1 MVRQLI
7 KIILSAAILLSATL
21 VLATPLRTTY
31 QAKIVKPDGH
41 PLEAASVNFR
51 FTILD
56 PAGSCVLY
64 VENYA
69 AVNMTGTGGLISFAL
84 GAGTRSYPV
93 SATTLASV
101 FDNSTVSFPCQS
113 PGIYNPTPTDA
124 RKIVMQFQDSSGW
137 QTLPAMA
144 INAVPYA
151 MYAAKSE
158 NTNLLNGKSDSNF
171 VEYSSL
177 ASLNCQSNEA
187 IKFNGVSF
195 SCIAVGVSSSGIS
208 SVTTSGT
215 VLTTGG
221 TASAPVISITAA
233 SMSSDGYL
241 TSLDYAEFKT
251 KLGAS
256 STEIITT
263 LGYAPVSGAAVTA
276 QIDAV
281 ASAANAV
288 NTLVK
293 RDSSGNF
300 TANDIYANST
310 KTNYVDI
317 YKPSTSF
324 NIRLQAPTSL
334 AANYTLILP
343 ATSGTTGQVLS
354 TDGTGNLSWIDSAT
368 GSVTSVS
375 GTLNEITSTG
385 GSTPTLGLASI
396 GTAGTYFKVITDNKG
411 RVTSGATTLLLSD
424 LPNTVLNTTST
435 FAGDIS
441 GIISNITV
449 NRIQGVS
456 VTVSSLT
463 ANDILQYDGSKYVNR
478 NIPTC
483 AGNQYLTF
491 SGTSFTCVFDAG
503 ASGTVAS
510 ISVTG
515 PISSTGGENPTLSI
529 AQANSSNNGYLAS
542 ADWNTFNNKQ
552 AATSAAII
560 TTLGYTPAASGS
572 FTSSQWNTSGT
583 TLNYIN
589 GNVGIGTAAPNTKLE
604 VSGGVKISME
614 SAACTVNYAG
624 TLRYNAG
631 NVEFCNGS
639 TWSAFGI
646 SGAGLQSF
654 NGSTSGTQS
663 FTNGT
668 TGNAPAFVT
677 ANGVHTLN
685 IPFASVGT
693 TTAGL
698 ISNVD
703 YANFAGKITSSSAA
717 IAQVLGYVPASATA
731 LGNYLVKT
739 NNLSDLTSATVAR
752 ANLGLGSLA
761 TKSLIDLSASDATGI
776 LAEARLPSFA
786 NITSGTQYTKVTVDG
801 KGRVTSGAQ
810 LASSD
815 VTTALGYTP
824 AASGSFTS
832 SQWNTSGTTINYMA
846 GKVGVNTT
854 SPNVMFEV
862 ASGAIRSS
870 RYNYESRQ
878 YLEVYGG
885 DSVVTAPYIRA
896 NSDESNKKV
905 LMLQSFHD
913 SSGGAAG
920 SLGFYFQL
928 GVASA
933 PTDVF
938 TIRESGNVGIGWS
951 SPVTKLDVNGGIR
964 ISMESATCAAGYA
977 GTLRYNSGNVEFCN
991 GTTWSAF
998 GVSGSGL
1005 QSFNGST
1012 SGTQSFANGTTG
1024 TAPAFV
1030 TTNGIHTLNIPFASV
1045 GATTAGLI
1053 SNADY
1058 ANFAGKITSSAASVA
1073 QVLGYVPAS
1082 ATALGN
1088 YLVKANNLSDL
1099 TSSAAARTNL
1109 GLGTF
1114 ATANTI
1120 DLGSASATGT
1130 LAIARTPAY
1139 TGDVTKA
1146 AASNTLVLS
1155 NSGVTAGTYTKVTVD
1170 AKGRVTSSAALAV
1183 SDVTTALGYTPAA
1196 SGSFTSSQWT
1206 TSATSIF
1213 YNTGNVGLGVVNPS
1227 QTLDVSGTVKV
1238 NKLYAGNGAFNSPS
1252 ITFASDPNT
1261 GLYNAGGYL
1270 GFSVAGALKG
1280 TWSGSSLSFN
1290 AGGAGPQIYFTGG
1303 NAAQP
1308 SYAFNVDSDTGMFN
1322 PNASGGSN
1330 ELGFS
1335 TSGTEKIRITSTGN
1349 VGIGT
1354 TAPVTKLVVSGGVK
1368 ISMESATCA
1377 VSYAGTLRY
1386 NAGSVEFC
1394 DGTTWAAFGVS
1405 GEGLQSFNGSTSATQ
1420 TLANGTTGTAPAF
1433 VTTNGV
1439 HRLNIPLASAG
1450 SVTAGLLSNTDYTTF
1465 NNKITSSAAS
1475 VAQVLGYVP
1484 ASATALGNYL
1494 VKANNLSDLTS
1505 NATARTNLGLGT
1517 FATASTIDLGSAS
1530 ATGTLAIARTPAYIG
1545 DVTKAAAS
1553 NTLVLSNS
1561 GVTAGTYTKV
1571 TVNAKG
1577 RVTSSAALASSDVTT
1592 ALGYTPAASGSFT
1605 SSQWNTSG
1613 TSINYVAGDVGI
1625 GTASPSEKL
1634 HVAGNI
1640 FANMGEGFRLLGDSN
1655 YFGSNLDA
1663 IILEM
1668 QDGNST
1674 NGNTDGGFVFRGH
1687 TTTDSL
1693 NKEWMVIR
1701 SPGNIGIGTTA
1712 PTARLAVSR
1721 DFNGETNT
1729 TAAFIGGIDAGYTN
1743 TGAYFVQKDNSGLG
1757 SSGTQLFNVVKN
1769 GISQFAVNGIGNV
1782 GIGTT
1787 TPAAQLDIS
1796 SGGLSGAVRLGY
1808 SGPTYGVHVDTSG
1821 SYSGSW
1827 AREFS
1832 LGHGG
1837 SKLGSF
1843 GALATSSTLSYLYL
1857 NADQGGSN
1865 SGHINPSMVITP
1877 AGYVGVSTSSPTN
1890 ILSVGADLGAMANP
1904 LSSITLGSTNA
1915 NTLFTLGQDATNR
1928 GRIKWTYNATPA
1940 SAFMSIGSNAS
1951 QPLVL
1956 QDAGGNVG
1964 VGKTSPQQKL
1974 DVNGEVVAALGTYA
1988 NFRAIGGNYAAM
2000 IRNDGVNTYMPL
2012 LTASGNQYGTWNTL
2026 RPMSVN
2032 NASGDVY
2039 LADGKV
2045 YVQHSTGNVGIGL
2058 TNPGTNLHVHSSGTP
2073 LRLSNPTASWSVGP
2087 EGGTGSFIIYNG
2099 GGTGQWMSNGGT
2111 SWAANSDRR
2120 LKKQIR
2126 PIESALEKALQ
2137 LNGMTYLYN
2146 TDPASTP
2153 RRVGVIAQDVEKV
2166 LPEAIERKSNGML
2179 GVKYVEII
2187 PLLINALKE
2196 FYSVWFHDSQQVH
2209 SEIAKIKAENA
2220 QLRNIAEDASSRAMK
2235 AESQAAELKSA
2246 LCELHPKSK
2255 VCIKIK

>member
-1 MVRQLI
+1 MVRQLV
-7 KIILSAAILLSATL
+7 KIILSTAILLSATL

-31 QAKIVKPDGH
+31 QAKIVKPDGY
-41 PLEAASVNFR
+41 PLEAANVNFR

-56 PAGSCVLY
+56 PAASCVLY

-69 AVNMTGTGGLISFAL
+69 AVNMTGTGGLISFTL

-93 SATTLASV
+93 SATTFASV

-113 PGIYNPTPTDA
+113 PGIYNPTATDA

-151 MYAAKSE
+151 MYAAKAG
-158 NTNLLNGKSDSNF
+158 NTTLLNGKSDSEF

-177 ASLNCQSNEA
+177 ASLSCQSNEA

-195 SCIAVGVSSSGIS
+195 SCIPVGVSSSGIS

-221 TASAPVISITAA
+221 TASAPVISIMAA
-233 SMSSDGYL
+233 SMSNDGYL

-281 ASAANAV
+281 ASAANSV
-288 NTLVK
+288 NTLVR

-300 TANDIYANST
+300 TANDIFANST

-334 AANYTLILP
+334 SANYTLILP

-368 GSVTSVS
+368 GAVTSVS

-385 GSTPTLGLASI
+385 GSTPALGLANI

-424 LPNTVLNTTST
+424 LPNTVLSTTSA

-478 NIPTC
+478 SIPTC
-483 AGNQYLTF
+483 AGNHYITF
-491 SGTSFTCVFDAG
+491 NGSGFACVFDAG

-510 ISVTG
+510 ITVTG
-515 PISSTGGENPTLSI
+515 PISSTGGSNPTLSI
-529 AQANSSNNGYLAS
+529 AQANSTDNGYLSAS
-542 ADWNTFNNKQ
+542 DWNIFNNKQ

-583 TLNYIN
+583 TINYIA
-589 GNVGIGTAAPNTKLE
+589 GNVGIGTASPESRLE
-604 VSGGVKISME
+604 VANGDIRIATSGKGIGLIPNSTTIPRDIIWDGSGTLIRDTGYVEFIADSNGDASGGFRF
-614 SAACTVNYAG
+614 YA
-624 TLRYNAG
+624 
-631 NVEFCNGS
+631 
-639 TWSAFGI
+639 
-646 SGAGLQSF
+646 
-654 NGSTSGTQS
+654 SGTTRGLATPLVTINLSGNMGVGTSNPTRRLDVQS
-663 FTNGT
+663 
-668 TGNAPAFVT
+668 NAPAIAAFNT
-677 ANGVHTLN
+677 APADHGYLEFYTHA
-685 IPFASVGT
+685 ASSTMRTGYVGYP
-693 TTAGL
+693 TAGSKAFT
-698 ISNVD
+698 IYS
-703 YANFAGKITSSSAA
+703 
-717 IAQVLGYVPASATA
+717 QH
-731 LGNYLVKT
+731 
-739 NNLSDLTSATVAR
+739 
-752 ANLGLGSLA
+752 
-761 TKSLIDLSASDATGI
+761 
-776 LAEARLPSFA
+776 
-786 NITSGTQYTKVTVDG
+786 
-801 KGRVTSGAQ
+801 TSGAVQ
-810 LASSD
+810 LQNIA
-815 VTTALGYTP
+815 GYLKLADT
-824 AASGSFTS
+824 G
-832 SQWNTSGTTINYMA
+832 
-846 GKVGVNTT
+846 
-854 SPNVMFEV
+854 
-862 ASGAIRSS
+862 
-870 RYNYESRQ
+870 
-878 YLEVYGG
+878 
-885 DSVVTAPYIRA
+885 
-896 NSDESNKKV
+896 
-905 LMLQSFHD
+905 H
-913 SSGGAAG
+913 
-920 SLGFYFQL
+920 
-928 GVASA
+928 
-933 PTDVF
+933 
-938 TIRESGNVGIGWS
+938 VGIGWS
-951 SPVTKLDVNGGIR
+951 SPVTKLDVNGGLR
-964 ISMESATCAAGYA
+964 IGMESATCAVSYA
-977 GTLRYNSGNVEFCN
+977 GTLRYNAGNVEFCD
-991 GTTWSAF
+991 GTTWVAF
-998 GVSGSGL
+998 GVSGAGL
-1005 QSFNGST
+1005 QSLNGSA

-1024 TAPAFV
+1024 TAPGFA
-1030 TTNGIHTLNIPFASV
+1030 TLNGIHTLNIPFASV
-1045 GATTAGLI
+1045 GTTTAGLI

-1058 ANFAGKITSSAASVA
+1058 ANFAGKITSSAASIA

-1082 ATALGN
+1082 ATALGS

-1099 TSSAAARTNL
+1099 TSNAAARTNL

-1114 ATANTI
+1114 ATASTI

-1130 LAIARTPAY
+1130 LAIARTPGY

-1170 AKGRVTSSAALAV
+1170 VKGRVTSSAALAS

-1196 SGSFTSSQWT
+1196 SGSFTISQWT

-1322 PNASGGSN
+1322 PNSSGGSN

-1368 ISMESATCA
+1368 ISMESAICA

-1386 NAGSVEFC
+1386 NAGNVEFC

-1405 GEGLQSFNGSTSATQ
+1405 GEGLQSLNGSASATQ
-1420 TLANGTTGTAPAF
+1420 SFANGTTGTAPAF
-1433 VTTNGV
+1433 VTTNGI

-1465 NNKITSSAAS
+1465 SNKITSSAAS

-1494 VKANNLSDLTS
+1494 VKANNLSDLAS
-1505 NATARTNLGLGT
+1505 SVAARTNLGLGT

-1577 RVTSSAALASSDVTT
+1577 RVTSSAALAAGDVTT

-1613 TSINYVAGDVGI
+1613 TSINYITGDVGV
-1625 GTASPSEKL
+1625 GTAAPSEKL

-1663 IILEM
+1663 IVLEM

-1674 NGNTDGGFVFRGH
+1674 SGATDGGFVFRGH

-1693 NKEWMVIR
+1693 DKEWMVIR
-1701 SPGNIGIGTTA
+1701 SPGNVGIGTSAPATRLHVLESTTMGSVGSLNLNNAVMRVQEASGTSLNFDGNTIAAEADLFLGTKNLNNFHLFANDTTRLFIAGSSGNIGIGTTA
-1712 PTARLAVSR
+1712 P
-1721 DFNGETNT
+1721 
-1729 TAAFIGGIDAGYTN
+1729 
-1743 TGAYFVQKDNSGLG
+1743 
-1757 SSGTQLFNVVKN
+1757 
-1769 GISQFAVNGIGNV
+1769 
-1782 GIGTT
+1782 
-1787 TPAAQLDIS
+1787 AAQLDIS
-1796 SGGLSGAVRLGY
+1796 AGTSGGAVRLGY
-1808 SGPTYGVHVDTSG
+1808 SGPTYGAYIDTSNT
-1821 SYSGSW
+1821 YSGSW

-1832 LGHGG
+1832 LGYGG

-1857 NADQGGSN
+1857 NADQNGVN
-1865 SGHINPSMVITP
+1865 SGHVNPSMVITP
-1877 AGYVGVSTSSPTN
+1877 AGYVGVSTSSPAN

-1904 LSSITLGSTNA
+1904 LSSITLGSANA

-1940 SAFMSIGSNAS
+1940 NAFMSIGSNVS
-1951 QPLVL
+1951 QALVL

-1964 VGKTSPQQKL
+1964 IGKTSPQQKL

-2045 YVQHSTGNVGIGL
+2045 YVEHSTGEVGIGL
-2058 TNPGTNLHVHSSGTP
+2058 TNPGAILHAHSSGTP
-2073 LRLSNPTASWSVGP
+2073 LKLSNPTASWSVGP

-2099 GGTGQWMSNGGT
+2099 SGTGQWMSNGGT

-2120 LKKQIR
+2120 LKKHIR

-2146 TDPASTP
+2146 TDSESAP

-2196 FYSVWFHDSQQVH
+2196 FYSVWFHDSHEIH

-2220 QLRNIAEDASSRAMK
+2220 QLRNIAEDASSRAIK

-2255 VCIKIK
+2255 VCVKVK